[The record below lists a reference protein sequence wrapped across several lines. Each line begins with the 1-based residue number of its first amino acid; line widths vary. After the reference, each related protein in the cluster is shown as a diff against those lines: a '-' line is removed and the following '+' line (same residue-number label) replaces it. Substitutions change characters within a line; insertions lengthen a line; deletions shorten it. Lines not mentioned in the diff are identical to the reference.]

1 VIPLIAVDRPV
12 IGKPAR
18 ITIPQSTFAACVMA
32 LVLCSVVSV
41 WWRTDPDLWGHLRF
55 GLDILRDHRI
65 ARIDPYSFTSDIAW
79 INHEWLSE
87 ASMALAYRAGGV
99 PGLLLLKAGLVALS
113 LALLGSAA
121 RGTTGA
127 WMLSAAA
134 FGLVTIGTAL
144 RPQLWTVLALSML
157 AASAQLPLRRLM
169 ILWPL
174 LFAVWANAHGG
185 WIVGLGIVGTWSLG
199 RVCDRDDA
207 REAAQL
213 TALLVLCIIATLAT
227 PYGVDLWRFLW
238 RTVGFGRDIAEWQSI
253 WEAQN
258 VWILAIWLTIAAAA
272 IYAMHTGRW
281 TWAAVLPVLLLGLAS
296 IKVIRLIG
304 LFGIVTAGFLGPSLR
319 RDRRVGLSLSRPL
332 LVLACVAAFVPAV
345 SILRQQSV
353 CLPVLEI
360 DRIAAGALQSAQPGR
375 LMVPFN
381 WGEYAIW
388 HFPQIRVS
396 MDGRRETVYS
406 PSVLEQ
412 QRALD
417 HGDLA
422 ILPFIRSEQPEYVWL
437 YLPSGSA
444 LASVLRSEGY
454 RQDVTTGNSAVLVR
468 ADLPQLM
475 PSAAPACFP

>member
-1 VIPLIAVDRPV
+1 VIPLVAVDRPA

-65 ARIDPYSFTSDIAW
+65 ARVDPYSFTSDIAW

-99 PGLLLLKAGLVALS
+99 HGLLLLKAGLVALS

-121 RGTTGA
+121 RGTAGA

-144 RPQLWTVLALSML
+144 RPQLWTVLVLSVL
-157 AASAQLPLRRLM
+157 AASERWPLRRLL

-185 WIVGLGIVGTWSLG
+185 WIVGLGVVGAWSLG
-199 RVCDRDDA
+199 RVCDREDA

-213 TALLVLCIIATLAT
+213 TALLVLCIAATLVT
-227 PYGVDLWRFLW
+227 PYGVELWRFLW
-238 RTVGFGRDIAEWQSI
+238 RTVGFGRDITEWQSI

-319 RDRRVGLSLSRPL
+319 QDRRVRLSRPL
-332 LVLACVAAFVPAV
+332 LVLACVVAFVPAV

-360 DRIAAGALQSAQPGR
+360 DRIAAGALKSAQPGR

-381 WGEYAIW
+381 WGQYAIW
-388 HFPQIRVS
+388 HAPQLRVS

-406 PSVLEQ
+406 PRVLEQ
-412 QRALD
+412 QRAFDL
-417 HGDLA
+417 GDA
-422 ILPFIRSEQPEYVWL
+422 RILPFIRAERPEYVWL
-437 YLPSGSA
+437 YLPQA
-444 LASVLRSEGY
+444 TVLAKSLRSDGY
-454 RQDVTTGNSAVLVR
+454 RQDVTTSQSAVLVR
-468 ADLPQLM
+468 GDMPQLV
-475 PSAAPACFP
+475 PASTPDCFP